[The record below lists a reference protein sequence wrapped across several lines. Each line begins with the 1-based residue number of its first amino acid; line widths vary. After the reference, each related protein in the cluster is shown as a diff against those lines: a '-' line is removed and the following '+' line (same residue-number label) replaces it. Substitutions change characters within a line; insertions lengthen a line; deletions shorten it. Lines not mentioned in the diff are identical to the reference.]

1 MIRWRASYFWVA
13 AGLILVATASAPAF
27 PQEVERPRV
36 EARERIERPLADDG
50 RTDVERALAGE
61 TAAQNPEGQET
72 VESILREQ
80 EQLLRGKRFSYDPS
94 GRRDPFRSL
103 YEHLAFVTKGPR
115 PKGIAGM
122 LVTEVDLVG
131 TVSDNGGG
139 DVAFFIGSDN
149 KGYFL
154 KVGDD
159 VYDGTLIAV
168 DPNSGSVTFRQ
179 QVDDP
184 RLIKPYR
191 DVVKQLVPL
200 EDMANE

>member
-1 MIRWRASYFWVA
+1 MIRWRASFFWIA

-27 PQEVERPRV
+27 PQEAEMPDAADGKTAVEQ
-36 EARERIERPLADDG
+36 
-50 RTDVERALAGE
+50 ALAGE
-61 TAAQNPEGQET
+61 TARNAEGEET
-72 VESILREQ
+72 VETILREQ

-94 GRRDPFRSL
+94 NRRDPFRSL
-103 YEHLAFVTKGPR
+103 YEHLAFVSKGPR
-115 PKGIAGM
+115 PRGIAGM

-131 TVSDNGGG
+131 TVRDNRGG

-168 DPNSGSVTFRQ
+168 DPSSGSVTFRQ

-184 RLIKPYR
+184 RLIKPFR